1 MNLSNSIINFRRH
14 LKRRNCSANTLR
26 SYLNDLKQFVV
37 WVDQPIEQVTHQKI
51 GDYIDHLLRKKL
63 APKTINCHLVTIRR
77 FYDFLRD
84 EEELATDNPVRKC
97 RQLRLSK
104 PLPKHLKDGEV
115 MRFLSVID
123 NKRDLAI
130 FMLMLRSGLRVSEVA
145 NLTLEAIDWQRKRIY
160 IINGKGGKDRV
171 VYISN
176 DSYRALVAYVK
187 SRMACRVKKIF
198 LVERGIHKGN
208 PLSVRGIQKRME
220 FYAKASGLNVSCHHL
235 RHTMATQ
242 LLNADAELVTIQDLL
257 GHDRIKTTQR
267 YCKISNLK
275 VQKDYFKAMDKVLQR
290 TGRENCL

>member
-14 LKRRNCSANTLR
+14 LKRRNCSAHTLR
-26 SYLNDLKQFVV
+26 SYLNNLKQFIV

-51 GDYIDHLLRKKL
+51 GEYIDHLLKKKL
-63 APKTINCHLVTIRR
+63 APKTINCHLVTIRQ

-84 EEELATDNPVRKC
+84 EEELAIDNPVRKG
-97 RQLRLSK
+97 RHLRLSK
-104 PLPKHLKDGEV
+104 PLPKHLKDGDV
-115 MRFLSVID
+115 MSFLSVID
-123 NKRDLAI
+123 NKRDRAI

-145 NLTLEAIDWQRKRIY
+145 NLTLEAIDWRRKRIY
-160 IINGKGGKDRV
+160 IFNGKGGKDRV

-176 DSYRALVAYVK
+176 DSYRALSTYVQ
-187 SRMACRVKKIF
+187 SRMTCRVKKIF
-198 LVERGIHKGN
+198 LVERGIHKGK

-220 FYAKASGLNVSCHHL
+220 FYAKASGLEVSCHHL

-290 TGRENCL
+290 TEREKHL

>member
-1 MNLSNSIINFRRH
+1 MNLSNSIISFRRH

-37 WVDQPIEQVTHQKI
+37 WVDQPIQQVTHQKI
-51 GDYIDHLLRKKL
+51 GNYIDHLLRKKL

-84 EEELATDNPVRKC
+84 EEDLAIDNPVRKG
-97 RQLRLSK
+97 RQLRLSR

-115 MRFLSVID
+115 MRFLSVIE
-123 NKRDLAI
+123 NKRDRAI

-145 NLTLEAIDWQRKRIY
+145 NLTLEAIDWQRRRIY
-160 IINGKGGKDRV
+160 IFNGKGGKDRV

-187 SRMACRVKKIF
+187 ARMACRIKKIF
-198 LVERGIHKGN
+198 LVERGIHIAK
-208 PLSVRGIQKRME
+208 PLSVRGIQKRIE
-220 FYAKASGLNVSCHHL
+220 FYAKVSGLKVSCHHL

-275 VQKDYFKAMDKVLQR
+275 VQKDYFKAMDNVLQR
-290 TGRENCL
+290 TGRENYL

>member
-1 MNLSNSIINFRRH
+1 MPGSLTKPVKKRTLKPWLLLKEKRSMNLSNSIINFRRH
-14 LKRRNCSANTLR
+14 LKRRNCSATTIR

-130 FMLMLRSGLRVSEVA
+130 FMLMLRSGLRVS
-145 NLTLEAIDWQRKRIY
+145 
-160 IINGKGGKDRV
+160 
-171 VYISN
+171 
-176 DSYRALVAYVK
+176 
-187 SRMACRVKKIF
+187 
-198 LVERGIHKGN
+198 
-208 PLSVRGIQKRME
+208 
-220 FYAKASGLNVSCHHL
+220 
-235 RHTMATQ
+235 
-242 LLNADAELVTIQDLL
+242 
-257 GHDRIKTTQR
+257 
-267 YCKISNLK
+267 
-275 VQKDYFKAMDKVLQR
+275 
-290 TGRENCL
+290 

>member
-1 MNLSNSIINFRRH
+1 MNLSNSIISFRRH

-84 EEELATDNPVRKC
+84 EEELAIDNPVRKG

-160 IINGKGGKDRV
+160 IFNGKGGKDRV

-290 TGRENCL
+290 TGRENCF

>member
-1 MNLSNSIINFRRH
+1 MNLTSSIINFRRH
-14 LKRRNCSANTLR
+14 LKRRTCSANTLR

-84 EEELATDNPVRKC
+84 EEELAIDNPVRKGQ
-97 RQLRLSK
+97 QLRLSK

-160 IINGKGGKDRV
+160 IFNGKGGKDRV

-290 TGRENCL
+290 TGRENCF

>member
-14 LKRRNCSANTLR
+14 SKRRNCSPNTLR

-84 EEELATDNPVRKC
+84 EEELAIDNPVRKG

-160 IINGKGGKDRV
+160 IFNGKGGKDRV

-290 TGRENCL
+290 TGRENCF

>member
-14 LKRRNCSANTLR
+14 LKRRNCSPNTLR

-84 EEELATDNPVRKC
+84 EEELAIDNPVRKG

-160 IINGKGGKDRV
+160 IFNGKGGKDRV

-290 TGRENCL
+290 TGRENCF